1 MCGAEVPPFAA
12 LPALIFKMRI
22 ANMNDQERIHSV
34 ALRCQLRLA
43 VTRRRYSPAEQA
55 RLLEVF
61 GEAKRWGETLR
72 DQLWT
77 HVSTVVPQF
86 AGSVVADLAV
96 PCTYDFEVVSTKYFN
111 ALEDGGIPLI
121 FLFSG
126 TIFYEDGAGNLQ
138 IAQISW
144 SKEAAYRLP
153 LTVWQAMIA
162 RYYPNSAWICLH
174 KDVFD
179 QLYQYKAARGLPTR
193 EEVIIQLLQVRKE
206 EIQS

>member
-1 MCGAEVPPFAA
+1 MAE
-12 LPALIFKMRI
+12 
-22 ANMNDQERIHSV
+22 
-34 ALRCQLRLA
+34 
-43 VTRRRYSPAEQA
+43 
-55 RLLEVF
+55 
-61 GEAKRWGETLR
+61 
-72 DQLWT
+72 
-77 HVSTVVPQF
+77 
-86 AGSVVADLAV
+86 
-96 PCTYDFEVVSTKYFN
+96 
-111 ALEDGGIPLI
+111 IPLI

-144 SKEAAYRLP
+144 SKEGAYRLP

-162 RYYPNSAWICLH
+162 RYYPNSACIRPH

-179 QLYQYKAARGLPTR
+179 QLYQYKAARGLPTW